1 MFSHRQTKRN
11 FTAANNAGVTHLEYL
26 AGDAA
31 PNDPSA
37 QQQVLVDTVS
47 RDIHAAAAAA
57 AMTSDTQADISG
69 LVDCYKKV
77 CRVGCVPL
85 FVNATNA
92 HAYTGK
98 GVQHTPR
105 PLSRRARSAAACSVA
120 SRVSLSSSHVPP
132 FSTTDYDDTQIVKC
146 VFFLYV

>member
-57 AMTSDTQADISG
+57 MTSDTQADISG

-85 FVNATNA
+85 FVNTTNA
-92 HAYTGK
+92 HAYNEQ
-98 GVQHTPR
+98 GVQHAPR

-120 SRVSLSSSHVPP
+120 SRVSLSSSHVPY
-132 FSTTDYDDTQIVKC
+132 SSTDYNETQIVKC